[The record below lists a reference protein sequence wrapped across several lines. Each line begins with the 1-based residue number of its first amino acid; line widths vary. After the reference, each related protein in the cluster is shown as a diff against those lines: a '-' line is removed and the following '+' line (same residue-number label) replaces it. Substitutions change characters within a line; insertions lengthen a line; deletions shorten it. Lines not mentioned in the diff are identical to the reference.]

1 MSSAAILAEEKGF
14 TLTEVLGMMNR
25 GEMELFLIEY
35 IQEWT
40 DAEILHLLSEEV
52 YRDLQ
57 GSELVEQILKEYV
70 D

>member
-1 MSSAAILAEEKGF
+1 MSSAAILAEENGY
-14 TLTEVLGMMNR
+14 TLTEILGHLTR
-25 GEMELFLIEY
+25 SEMILFLIEY

-40 DAEILHLLSEEV
+40 YGELLPLLSEEV

-57 GSELVEQILKEYV
+57 GSELVEQILKECV

>member
-1 MSSAAILAEEKGF
+1 MSSAAILAEERGF

>member
-1 MSSAAILAEEKGF
+1 MSSAAILAEERGF
-14 TLTEVLGMMNR
+14 TLTEVLGMMTR

-40 DAEILHLLSEEV
+40 DAEILNLLSEEV